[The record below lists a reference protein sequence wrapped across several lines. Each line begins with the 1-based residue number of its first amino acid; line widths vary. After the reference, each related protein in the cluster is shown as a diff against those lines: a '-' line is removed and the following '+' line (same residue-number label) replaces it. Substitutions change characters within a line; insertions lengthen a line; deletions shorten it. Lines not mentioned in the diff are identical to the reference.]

1 MAGVKQKDD
10 SWPCDSQQQPSAS
23 AHSSIHHKGYD
34 DHLLI
39 HCPVVLIAW
48 SHETSHALRKS
59 SLLKDAFCGRTP
71 WHRLHVSFVP
81 RPTDVALT
89 YDQLYLIRG
98 ETVWL
103 MMAGGESTRA
113 CNQSAGPCVSSSQRE
128 IVRSERRMLCHPCF
142 QTPTVS
148 LWQRRWLFFSSSQF
162 VSNISSYCN

>member
-1 MAGVKQKDD
+1 MTHDPAIRNKR
-10 SWPCDSQQQPSAS
+10 PSAS
-23 AHSSIHHKGYD
+23 AHSSIHHMGYD

-39 HCPVVLIAW
+39 HCPVVLIAS
-48 SHETSHALRKS
+48 SHETRCSEKQFAFLSLCEECILRQDCLTP
-59 SLLKDAFCGRTP
+59 SL
-71 WHRLHVSFVP
+71 RLRPFVY
-81 RPTDVALT
+81 RPTDAALT

-148 LWQRRWLFFSSSQF
+148 L
-162 VSNISSYCN
+162 